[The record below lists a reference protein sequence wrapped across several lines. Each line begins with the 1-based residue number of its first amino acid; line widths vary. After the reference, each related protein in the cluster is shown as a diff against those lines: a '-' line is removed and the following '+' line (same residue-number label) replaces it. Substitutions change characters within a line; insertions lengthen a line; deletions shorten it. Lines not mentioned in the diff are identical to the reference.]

1 MRSGEV
7 PRAVRSPLLLAVLL
21 ASVTVPAAAGT
32 AAGDS
37 RPLNLLA
44 LYADDWR
51 FDTLGC
57 AGNPVVR
64 TPHLDRL
71 AADGLRFTRNYVTT
85 SICGVSR
92 ASLLT
97 GQWMSRHGNPAFAM
111 FKTPWAE
118 TYPGILRTQGYRVGH
133 IGKWHNGKFPGERF
147 DFGRSYQTTHW
158 QQQPDGSR
166 IHVTQKNEDDALEFL
181 RTQPSGQPFCL
192 TVAFFA
198 PHAEDAHPLQ
208 YLPQPGSAE
217 AYRDTVIPVPP
228 TASAEALEALPPFL
242 RDERNEGRV
251 RYHLRFD
258 TPEKYQQMMRN
269 YYRLCTEVDAAVGR
283 ILDALR
289 ARGELDRT
297 LIIFTS
303 DNGYFHG
310 ERGLA
315 DKWYPYEESIRT
327 PLIVRDPR
335 LPEDRR
341 GDAVDAIT
349 LNVDL
354 APTLLAAAGVPPP
367 ARMQGRDLAPLYG
380 SAAPAD
386 WRQEFFYEHATIGGI
401 AKIPSSQAV
410 VRREVKYVLWPDYGY
425 EELFDL
431 VSDPT
436 ETHNLARREDHAAT
450 LAGLRARLDGLRRAA
465 Q

>member
-1 MRSGEV
+1 MKRL
-7 PRAVRSPLLLAVLL
+7 RIAALALALLAVS
-21 ASVTVPAAAGT
+21 AGSAPADQT
-32 AAGDS
+32 
-37 RPLNLLA
+37 PLNLLV

-51 FDTLGC
+51 FDTLGV
-57 AGNPVVR
+57 AGNPVVQ

-71 AADGLRFTRNYVTT
+71 AADGLRFRNNYVTT

-118 TYPGILRTQGYRVGH
+118 TYPGVLRTHGYRVGH
-133 IGKWHNGKFPGERF
+133 IGKWHNGKFPAEAY

-158 QQQPDGSR
+158 QKQPDGSE
-166 IHVTQKNEDDALEFL
+166 IHVTQKNERDALEFL
-181 RTQPSGQPFCL
+181 RTQPSGQAFCL

-198 PHAEDAHPLQ
+198 PHAEDANPRQ
-208 YLPQPGSAE
+208 YLPQPGSMAL
-217 AYRDTVIPVPP
+217 YRDATIPVPAN
-228 TASAEALEALPPFL
+228 ASADALRRLPPFL
-242 RDERNEGRV
+242 RDEKNEGRV
-251 RYHLRFD
+251 RFHLRFD
-258 TPEKYQQMMRN
+258 TPEKYQEMMKN

-283 ILDALR
+283 IVEELR
-289 ARGELDRT
+289 ARGLLDRT
-297 LIIFTS
+297 LVVFTS

-335 LPEDRR
+335 LPADRR
-341 GDAVDAIT
+341 GKTVDAIT

-410 VRREVKYVLWPDYGY
+410 VRREAKYVLWPDYGY

-431 VSDPT
+431 ATDPT
-436 ETHNLARREDHAAT
+436 ETYNLVGREDHAAT
-450 LAGLRARLDGLRRAA
+450 LADLRARLDDLRRAA